1 MCGIFGYANYGVSTS
16 THQVLDTL
24 VTGLRRLEYRG
35 YDSAGLAIDATSN
48 EDVAVVKAVGSVDKL
63 QQTLDQLRK
72 HRLEHDREL
81 PCHAAVAHTR
91 WATHGAPST
100 LNSHPHVSDRS
111 AQFVVV
117 HNGIITNF
125 KPLKE
130 MLTSKGFSFDSE
142 TDTEV
147 VAKLLKYLYD
157 SVRENDQPLSFPR
170 LVMHLMHAI
179 EGAYALLIR
188 STAFP
193 HQVVACKVGSPLVL
207 GLKPANRDEI
217 LVTKSSVRDSNGYSD
232 LKRRRLNNAGEQR
245 RRTKLSQ
252 DSDGVEYYLSSD
264 ASAIIEHTDKVV
276 YMEDHDLAHIHNDGQ
291 LEMFS
296 VGDSE
301 TSRTIAS
308 NRAIATL
315 DMELEHIMKGSYPH
329 FMLKE
334 IYEQPESLCQTMR
347 GRVMQ
352 RKKQEATNRDTR
364 APYGDVHLGGLSTR
378 LTDFRRSS
386 RIIFVACGTSFHS
399 CLAARQVMEELTE
412 LPVSIELASD
422 FLDRQTPLF
431 RSDVCV
437 FVSQSGETA
446 DTLEALK
453 YAKKCQALTV
463 GIVNVVGS
471 SIARLTDCGVHL
483 NAGAEIGV
491 ASTKAYTSQ
500 IIVMVIIAL
509 QLSLDSR
516 AKETRRREIHEALVS
531 LPELV
536 KTTLTKLDRQM
547 KSIAERLRENSSILL
562 FGRGYQYATC
572 LEGALKIKE
581 LSYIHTE
588 GIHAGELK
596 HGPLALVDENMP
608 VILFAS
614 QDSCATK
621 VQNAL
626 HQVTARG
633 GIANMLIIG
642 TEGDTEIEKFA
653 KKAELVLVPRTVDCL
668 QCVLSIIPM
677 QLLSYHLAVARGLN
691 VDQPRYVLH
700 ASITFPDESKGSVNV
715 LSRRML
721 VSDSNCSIF
730 AQIVGQKRYSRVKLQ
745 ESSVM

>member
-1 MCGIFGYANYGVSTS
+1 MCGIFGYANYALD
-16 THQVLDTL
+16 LDTHKVLQIL
-24 VTGLRRLEYRG
+24 VQGLRRLEYRG
-35 YDSAGLAIDATSN
+35 YDSAGLALNGNSQS
-48 EDVAVVKAVGSVDKL
+48 DVVVIKAVGSVDSL
-63 QQTLDQLRK
+63 QKSVDKVRQARFPVPEPLK
-72 HRLEHDREL
+72 NHVG
-81 PCHAAVAHTR
+81 VAHTR
-91 WATHGAPST
+91 WATHGAPSVF
-100 LNSHPHVSDRS
+100 NCHPHTSDSS

-130 MLTSKGFSFDSE
+130 MLMSKGFHFTSD

-157 SVRENDQPLSFPR
+157 TVRENGETLTFPR
-170 LVMHLMHAI
+170 LVMHLVHAI

-188 STAFP
+188 STAYP
-193 HQVVACKVGSPLVL
+193 NELVACKVGSPLVL
-207 GLKPANRDEI
+207 GLKPTQREEI
-217 LVTKSSVRDSNGYSD
+217 AVIRTSVRETDPNRGEPMS
-232 LKRRRLNNAGEQR
+232 KRPRRSPSVDNFSGDEF
-245 RRTKLSQ
+245 
-252 DSDGVEYYLSSD
+252 DGVEYFLSSD

-276 YMEDHDLAHIHNDGQ
+276 YFEDDDLVHIRHDGHLRMYNT
-291 LEMFS
+291 
-296 VGDSE
+296 GDTE
-301 TSRTIAS
+301 TTRGIAS
-308 NRAIATL
+308 NRTIATL
-315 DMELEHIMKGSYPH
+315 NMELEQIMKGSYPH

-334 IYEQPESLCQTMR
+334 IFEQPESLLQTMR
-347 GRVMQ
+347 GRLLVKSQMDGKEHRLQ
-352 RKKQEATNRDTR
+352 VKA
-364 APYGDVHLGGLSTR
+364 DVHLGGIAQRLS
-378 LTDFRRSS
+378 DFKRSS

-422 FLDRQTPLF
+422 FLDRKTPLF

-446 DTLEALK
+446 DTLEALR

-463 GIVNVVGS
+463 GLVNVVGS

-500 IIVMVIIAL
+500 IITIVMLAL

-516 AKETRRREIHEALVS
+516 SKHQRREEIHRALLE
-531 LPELV
+531 LPSLV
-536 KTTLTKLDRQM
+536 KKTLQDLDDSL
-547 KSIAERLRENSSILL
+547 KTLANRLRDNTSILL

-596 HGPLALVDENMP
+596 HGPLALIDEKMP
-608 VILFAS
+608 FILFAS
-614 QDSCATK
+614 QDACAPK

-626 HQVTARG
+626 HQLMARG
-633 GIANMLIIG
+633 GNSNMIIIG
-642 TEGDTEIEKFA
+642 THGDKNLDSFSE
-653 KKAELVLVPRTVDCL
+653 KAELVFVPKTVDCL

-677 QLLSYHLAVARGLN
+677 QLLSYHLAVARDLN
-691 VDQPRYVLH
+691 VDQPRSL
-700 ASITFPDESKGSVNV
+700 AKSVTV
-715 LSRRML
+715 
-721 VSDSNCSIF
+721 
-730 AQIVGQKRYSRVKLQ
+730 
-745 ESSVM
+745 E